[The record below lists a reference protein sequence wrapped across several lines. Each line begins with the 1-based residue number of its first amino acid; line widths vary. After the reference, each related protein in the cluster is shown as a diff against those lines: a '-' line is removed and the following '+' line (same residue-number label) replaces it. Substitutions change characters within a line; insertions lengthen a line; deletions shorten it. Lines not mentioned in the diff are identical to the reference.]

1 MPTPRAPH
9 VHLSIVAL
17 ACLVTGCATMAPPAT
32 PELDARAKS
41 FAVAQGKANIYLYRN
56 ENLSADAM
64 GVSVNGKEAGA
75 TGRSTYFL
83 WEVDPGTYDISA
95 DAANTSAARIVAEPG
110 KSYYVWQQVRVDRR
124 LFFLDIVIA
133 GSDLHAVDDET
144 GRWGV
149 SECTRLQSRL

>member
-1 MPTPRAPH
+1 MPRPHTPH
-9 VHLSIVAL
+9 VQLSIVAL
-17 ACLVTGCATMAPPAT
+17 AFLVTGCATMAPPAT
-32 PELDARAKS
+32 PEMDAHAKS
-41 FAVAQGKANIYLYRN
+41 FIVAQGKANIYLYRN

-64 GVSVNGKEAGA
+64 GVSVNSKEAGA

-83 WEVDPGTYDISA
+83 WEVDPGTYDITA
-95 DAANTSAARIVAEPG
+95 DAANTLAAHIVAEPG

-124 LFFLDIVIA
+124 LFLLDIVIA
-133 GSDLHAVDDET
+133 GSDLHVVDDET